1 MFLSY
6 FGFSLAI
13 FPAMIGAIDGNNS
26 FTVRFSIVE
35 FMDWL
40 KSFTVRFSIV
50 EFMDWLKSFTVRFSI
65 LEFMEGF
72 KSFTVRF
79 SILEFMGGLKSDQLF
94 SGPSMVGIL
103 MAACVI
109 LLGILHFVQRQRSCC
124 YLLAYSCYKPPDERK
139 MNSELSEYVIRQRE
153 PPLDS
158 IKFQVNVHIKSGL
171 GQETYAPNSFFQEN
185 IVSSMDEGWLEMH
198 EAFAATLDRLF
209 ADSGIRPSDIDILI
223 VNVCCFAPLPS
234 LSAWIVN
241 HYKMREDIK
250 SYNLSGMGCSAGI
263 IAVDTAKHLLKVHKN
278 SYAVV
283 VSTEN
288 ITMNKYDGDDRTM
301 MMTNC
306 LFRVGGS
313 ALLLS
318 NKPRDARRAKMV
330 LLHSVRVHV
339 GTNDDAYNSIIQRED
354 QDNVLGVS
362 LSTYLI
368 EAAGLALKNNITIL
382 ASRVLPISEQLYFVY
397 NLLCIKILKSKGVKP
412 YVPNFKLAFEHF
424 CIHPGGRAVINGI
437 GKNLKLTDYD
447 TEPAHMTLHRFGNT
461 SSSGLWYEVAYMEAK
476 GRVKKGD
483 RIWQIALGS
492 GFKCNTAVWKVMR
505 DVDPSETNVWS
516 DCIDCYPC
524 NTRNPFEQEYKQ
536 RFQLPDKNAPKK
548 T

>member
-1 MFLSY
+1 MKSVETAKRPSE
-6 FGFSLAI
+6 GEA
-13 FPAMIGAIDGNNS
+13 FPLGEEPMRPFPRCTYTLPAAAAQ
-26 FTVRFSIVE
+26 VAVACP
-35 FMDWL
+35 L
-40 KSFTVRFSIV
+40 
-50 EFMDWLKSFTVRFSI
+50 L
-65 LEFMEGF
+65 
-72 KSFTVRF
+72 
-79 SILEFMGGLKSDQLF
+79 LF

-103 MAACVI
+103 MAADII
-109 LLGILHFVQRQRSCC
+109 LLGILHFVQTQRSCC
-124 YLLAYSCYKPPDERK
+124 YLLAYSCYKPPEERK
-139 MNSELSEYVIRQRE
+139 MNSELSEYVRRQRE

-158 IKFQVNVHIKSGL
+158 LKFQVNVHSKSGL

-185 IVSSMDEGWLEMH
+185 IVSSMEEGWLEMH

-209 ADSGIRPSDIDILI
+209 TDSGIRPSDIDILI
-223 VNVCCFAPLPS
+223 VNVCC
-234 LSAWIVN
+234 
-241 HYKMREDIK
+241 
-250 SYNLSGMGCSAGI
+250 MGCSAGI

-278 SYAVV
+278 SYEVV

-288 ITMNKYDGDDRTM
+288 ITINKYDGDDRTM

-313 ALLLS
+313 GLLLS

-339 GTNDDAYNSIIQRED
+339 GTNDDAYNRIIQRED
-354 QDNVLGVS
+354 RDNVLGIS

-368 EAAGLALKNNITIL
+368 EAAGLALKNNITKL
-382 ASRVLPISEQLYFVY
+382 VSRVLPISEQLYFVY

-447 TEPAHMTLHRFGNT
+447 TEPALMTLHRFGNT

-476 GRVKKGD
+476 ARVKKGD

-492 GFKCNTAVWKVMR
+492 GFKCNSAVWKVMR

-524 NTRNPFEQEYKQ
+524 NTRNPFEQECKQ
-536 RFQLPDKNAPKK
+536 RFQLTDKNVPQK